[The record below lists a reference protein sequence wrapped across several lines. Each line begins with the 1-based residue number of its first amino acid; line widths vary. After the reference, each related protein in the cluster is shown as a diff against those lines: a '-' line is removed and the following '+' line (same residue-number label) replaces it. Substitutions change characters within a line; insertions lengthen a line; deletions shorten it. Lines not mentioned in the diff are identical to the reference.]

1 MWESIA
7 LSLFVVVT
15 NIWLL
20 YEIATLCYDSYPDR
34 VDGLGMRL
42 LQLVLRI
49 VCTCSQ
55 DQNFTAFIDAL
66 TKVNTTGFN
75 RNETCAFFMNVYN
88 ALAIKMIIDHPCHK
102 PLIGYVPFYWL
113 HYCNCHVPIHTY
125 PLSCWEYKP
134 SYLVNISH
142 IHATN
147 LYNLVY

>member
-1 MWESIA
+1 M
-7 LSLFVVVT
+7 SLFVVVT

-75 RNETCAFFMNVYN
+75 RNETYAFFMNVYN
-88 ALAIKMIIDHPCHK
+88 ALAIKMVIDHPCHK
-102 PLIGYVPFYWL
+102 PLIGYVPFY
-113 HYCNCHVPIHTY
+113 
-125 PLSCWEYKP
+125 
-134 SYLVNISH
+134 
-142 IHATN
+142 
-147 LYNLVY
+147 